1 MSSETAITRASRVRA
16 SEAAIKAALRAI
28 RGTGISVEKVC
39 VTGGQIEIH
48 CGQVEDMEP
57 AEKDDGLEKW

>member
-1 MSSETAITRASRVRA
+1 MSNLNDLRTTRVRA
-16 SEAAIKAALRAI
+16 SEAAIKAALKAI
-28 RGTGISVEKVC
+28 RETGISVEKVC

-48 CGQVEDMEP
+48 CGQVDGAEP